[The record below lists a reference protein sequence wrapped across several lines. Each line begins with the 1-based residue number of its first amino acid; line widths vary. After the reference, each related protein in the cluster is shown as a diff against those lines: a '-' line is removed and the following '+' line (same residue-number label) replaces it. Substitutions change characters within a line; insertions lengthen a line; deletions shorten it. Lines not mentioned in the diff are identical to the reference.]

1 MNPLHLDTLLS
12 IIDEGSFEG
21 ASLALAISPSAVSQR
36 IKALEHSVG
45 RVLVSRTQPAT
56 ATEAGEVL
64 VQAAR
69 KMALLQA
76 ETQAQLSGRIAEIP
90 LTIAINADSLATWF
104 PPVFAEVASWGGAT
118 LSLRLE
124 DEAHTLSLLR
134 RGDVLGAVTR
144 ESQPV
149 AGCEVIELGTMRH
162 LPVASPELKKAY
174 ETPAGIDWENMPVL
188 RFGPKDVL
196 QDGDLQGRVEGLIHR
211 RRISVIPSAEGFA
224 EAVRRGL
231 GWGLLPETQA
241 APMLEAGDVVIL
253 DQKFIDTPMYW
264 QRWRL
269 ESKSLANLS
278 EAVIRAASQGLR
290 PKD

>member
-1 MNPLHLDTLLS
+1 MNPLHLETLLS

-21 ASLALAISPSAVSQR
+21 ASLALSISPSAVSQR
-36 IKALEHSVG
+36 VKALEHSVG
-45 RVLVSRTQPAT
+45 RVLVSRTQPAR

-76 ETQAQLSGRIAEIP
+76 ETRAQLSGRLAEIP
-90 LTIAINADSLATWF
+90 LTIAINADSLSTWF

-144 ESQPV
+144 EANPV
-149 AGCEVIELGTMRH
+149 AGCEVIELGTMHH
-162 LPVASPELKKAY
+162 LAVA
-174 ETPAGIDWENMPVL
+174 TPALRDAYLVDGALDWVAMPVL

-196 QDGDLQGRVEGLIHR
+196 QDGDLIGRVAEPVGR
-211 RRISVIPSAEGFA
+211 RRVSIVPSAEGFG
-224 EAVRRGL
+224 EAIRRGL
-231 GWGLLPETQA
+231 GWGLLPEAQV
-241 APMLEAGDVVIL
+241 APMLAAGDVVIL
-253 DQKFIDTPMYW
+253 DDGPIETPLFW

-269 ESKSLANLS
+269 ESRSLARLTDAVV
-278 EAVIRAASQGLR
+278 EAAIEGLR
-290 PKD
+290 P

>member
-1 MNPLHLDTLLS
+1 MNPIHLDTLLS

-21 ASLALAISPSAVSQR
+21 ASLALSISPSAVSQR
-36 IKALEHSVG
+36 VKALEHQVG

-76 ETQAQLSGRIAEIP
+76 ETKAQLSGRLAEIP
-90 LTIAINADSLATWF
+90 LTIAINADSLSTWF
-104 PPVFAEVASWGGAT
+104 PPVFNEVASWGGAT
-118 LSLRLE
+118 LTLRLE

-144 ESQPV
+144 EANPV
-149 AGCEVIELGTMRH
+149 AGCEVVELGTMRH
-162 LPVASPELKKAY
+162 LAIATPTLRDAY
-174 ETPAGIDWENMPVL
+174 MVDGKLDWAAMPVL

-196 QDGDLQGRVEGLIHR
+196 QDRDLDGRVDGPVGR
-211 RRISVIPSAEGFA
+211 RRVSIVPSAEGFG
-224 EAVRRGL
+224 EAIRRGL

-241 APMLEAGDVVIL
+241 APMLKAGEVIL
-253 DQKFIDTPMYW
+253 LDEIPIDTPMYW

-269 ESKSLANLS
+269 ESRSLARLTD
-278 EAVIRAASQGLR
+278 AVVDAAIEGLR
-290 PKD
+290 P

>member
-1 MNPLHLDTLLS
+1 MNPLHLETLLA

-21 ASLALAISPSAVSQR
+21 ASLALSISPSAVSQR
-36 IKALEHSVG
+36 VKALEHSVG

-69 KMALLQA
+69 KMALLEA
-76 ETQAQLSGRIAEIP
+76 ETRAQLSGRLAEIP
-90 LTIAINADSLATWF
+90 LTVAINADSLSTWF
-104 PPVFAEVASWGGAT
+104 PPVFDEVASWGGAT
-118 LSLRLE
+118 LTLRIE

-144 ESQPV
+144 EANPV

-162 LPVASPELKKAY
+162 LPVATQGFKDFYTTDGVL
-174 ETPAGIDWENMPVL
+174 DWVAMPVL

-196 QDGDLQGRVEGLIHR
+196 QDGDLDGRVGGVVGR
-211 RRISVIPSAEGFA
+211 RRISIVPSAEAFG
-224 EAVRRGL
+224 EAIRRGL
-231 GWGLLPETQA
+231 GWGLLPEAQA
-241 APMLEAGDVVIL
+241 APMLESGDIVTL
-253 DQKFIDTPMYW
+253 DEGFVDTPMFW

-269 ESKSLANLS
+269 ESRSLARLTD
-278 EAVIRAASQGLR
+278 AVVDAARIELRA
-290 PKD
+290 